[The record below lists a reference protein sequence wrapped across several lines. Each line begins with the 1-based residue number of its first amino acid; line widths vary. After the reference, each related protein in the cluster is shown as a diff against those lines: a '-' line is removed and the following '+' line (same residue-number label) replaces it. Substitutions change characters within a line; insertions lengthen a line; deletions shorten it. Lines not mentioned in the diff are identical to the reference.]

1 MATSSSSDGL
11 RHRERASG
19 EAKELQNPPE
29 QGDGGDEPALNHTND
44 KSRRGGPDRP
54 CHSHT
59 ESLFLLEERLPK
71 LQGSPQRLHP
81 ATGAVKFTQCG
92 LKPLQVWDTGKPQ
105 AVVDLHL
112 Q

>member
-54 CHSHT
+54 
-59 ESLFLLEERLPK
+59 
-71 LQGSPQRLHP
+71 
-81 ATGAVKFTQCG
+81 
-92 LKPLQVWDTGKPQ
+92 
-105 AVVDLHL
+105 
-112 Q
+112 